1 MNTPRIQKQAET
13 VAESIIN
20 GQFTQAR
27 NQARRLGWRALFVG
41 FREIGWTEAEA
52 TRRADQMK
60 ERAAK

>member
-1 MNTPRIQKQAET
+1 MNTERIQKQVEA

-27 NQARRLGWRALFVG
+27 NQAKRLGWRTLFVG
-41 FREIGWTEAEA
+41 FREIGWPEVEA

-60 ERAAK
+60 EKR